1 MKLIYILIFAP
12 IFFSCAHNE
21 VSVKKE
27 FQPTLNLENY
37 QTAYFASGC
46 FWCVEAIF
54 ESVKG
59 VAEVESGY
67 SGGEIINPTYQQVS
81 AGVTKHAEAVKVY
94 YDSTIISYSTLLD
107 VFFNSHDPTTLNQQ
121 GPDRGYQYRSAIFY
135 QTEEEKELA
144 NSKVSELISQKV
156 YPLITTQIVAFKAF
170 YIAEDYHQDYEKNN
184 PGNGYVQAVSIPRLN
199 AFKRKMPA
207 ILK

>member
-1 MKLIYILIFAP
+1 MQKRLLFLLFIV
-12 IFFSCAHNE
+12 FFQFYGFSQ
-21 VSVKKE
+21 KKE
-27 FQPTLNLENY
+27 TK
-37 QTAYFASGC
+37 TAYFASGC
-46 FWCVEAIF
+46 FWCTEALF
-54 ESVKG
+54 ELIVGVKS
-59 VAEVESGY
+59 VESGY
-67 SGGEIINPTYQQVS
+67 TGGTTKNPTYEQVCS
-81 AGVTKHAEAVKVY
+81 GKTGHAEAVKVVY
-94 YDSTIISYSTLLD
+94 YPHLVSYQKL
-107 VFFNSHDPTTLNQQ
+107 VRAFFDSHDPSTKNQQ
-121 GPDRGYQYRSAIFY
+121 GPDRGTQYRSAIFY